1 MSYDTDVRIDTGSGE
16 LSEVAE
22 VGNITSN
29 IGRMFYAAMPGPF
42 EGGGRYDGTGEP
54 EARGGLT
61 GLSGLLCRDALPFI
75 AAGLDA
81 MRDREVEMRAMEP
94 GNGWGQGESPVWV
107 WIGVWAPITYQDTR
121 SPARLGCG
129 CRGNCL
135 FDFWLFRHF
144 GLRGRRLVA
153 GLTEYLSELY
163 GPFFVHDELFYTRG
177 PQEGA

>member
-1 MSYDTDVRIDTGSGE
+1 LSYDTDVRIDAGSGE

-94 GNGWGQGESPVWV
+94 GNGWGSYGGALQYLQK
-107 WIGVWAPITYQDTR
+107 TYE
-121 SPARLGCG
+121 ACE
-129 CRGNCL
+129 
-135 FDFWLFRHF
+135 RHPNAT
-144 GLRGRRLVA
+144 LCVNW
-153 GLTEYLSELY
+153 
-163 GPFFVHDELFYTRG
+163 
-177 PQEGA
+177 